1 LANFTKQAI
10 RASFIKL
17 LNLKPLDKITV
28 KDIVEDCEIN
38 RNTFYYHYQ
47 DVFAL
52 LKDVFEEEAQSCDF
66 GSITPDNWNESFAKG
81 IDFVI
86 KNKKAVYHVLR
97 SSKKEYFD
105 RYLSDVTEKYIRQ
118 FVQAQAEGL
127 RVSERDMNLIIVFY
141 KCAFMGVV
149 VEWLLADMKS
159 DPVEGI
165 NRLGGIFGGSIRS
178 ALERAAKKP

>member
-1 LANFTKQAI
+1 
-10 RASFIKL
+10 
-17 LNLKPLDKITV
+17 
-28 KDIVEDCEIN
+28 
-38 RNTFYYHYQ
+38 
-47 DVFAL
+47 
-52 LKDVFEEEAQSCDF
+52 
-66 GSITPDNWNESFAKG
+66 
-81 IDFVI
+81 
-86 KNKKAVYHVLR
+86 VLR